1 MIPQGWRGGDLAVE
15 EENNPVKQ
23 FQFSKLVAIT
33 ADSVGFDSIYAY
45 DYLIPF
51 FISDI
56 QKNILE
62 FEIIH

>member
-23 FQFSKLVAIT
+23 FEFSKLVART
-33 ADSVGFDSIYAY
+33 SDSLAFDSIYGY
-45 DYLIPF
+45 DHLIPF

-56 QKNILE
+56 QKNILAV
-62 FEIIH
+62 EIVS